1 MRYAKAFGRFWYEFI
16 VGDDWKIAVSVV
28 SALAILAVA
37 TVERWIGDA
46 ELAVFGAVLIV
57 IAFTVSLF
65 IDVRSNKD

>member
-1 MRYAKAFGRFWYEFI
+1 M
-16 VGDDWKIAVSVV
+16 
-28 SALAILAVA
+28 LAVA